1 MGYFCLSLTFQ
12 IRLVNL
18 VHHHAGRKT
27 CVSPSTTFQGF
38 PPNFHQGLPCCEE
51 FHHEESMAF
60 NTQQGKDNIFI
71 LSVCMLLGP
80 FFFFFFDKAWIY
92 PYFII
97 SD

>member
-1 MGYFCLSLTFQ
+1 MGYFFLSLAFQ
-12 IRLVNL
+12 ICLVNL

-38 PPNFHQGLPCCEE
+38 PPDFHQGLPCFEE

-71 LSVCMLLGP
+71 LSVCLYAP
-80 FFFFFFDKAWIY
+80 RTFFFFDKAWIY
-92 PYFII
+92 PYFLI